1 MMKTSTTHRD
11 CTTCR
16 RVAGGAVDNFNTWRE
31 AVTVALVAVAAIV
44 AGSGLGVLLGAVTS

>member
-1 MMKTSTTHRD
+1 MMKTSTHRD

-44 AGSGLGVLLGAVTS
+44 AGSGIGVLLSAVAS

>member
-16 RVAGGAVDNFNTWRE
+16 RVAGGAVDNLNTWRE

-44 AGSGLGVLLGAVTS
+44 AGSGLGVLLSAVTS